1 MSPHAKL
8 FFDLHQNEHMGGTH
22 KNGFTLRLLIL
33 TWKQQETR
41 LLFQARHKCA
51 LLETNECLECAMA
64 MAHLIL
70 LLLNLRNTNALCST
84 KINDQDKQ
92 RS

>member
-8 FFDLHQNEHMGGTH
+8 FFDLHQNEHMGGT
-22 KNGFTLRLLIL
+22 
-33 TWKQQETR
+33 QEWFHIKTAHSDMEATGN
-41 LLFQARHKCA
+41 LEIDECA

-70 LLLNLRNTNALCST
+70 LLLNLRNTNALCSA
-84 KINDQDKQ
+84 KINDREKQ